1 MEPHSEVV
9 WTLFIGRDLKRT
21 LINLIGLRDFLV
33 AGSCQPHRSGPSRSA
48 RMESGLE
55 PQSRDFIGLDY
66 LPALPSSFPTNL
78 RAVFFESKQVM
89 LQGHS

>member
-33 AGSCQPHRSGPSRSA
+33 AGSRQPHCSGPSLGA
-48 RMESGLE
+48 RVERGLE
-55 PQSRDFIGLDY
+55 PQSRGFIGLDY
-66 LPALPSSFPTNL
+66 LPALPSSFPENL
-78 RAVFFESKQVM
+78 RAICFESKQVM
-89 LQGHS
+89 LQGYS